1 MPLVSVLVAIVVL
14 LLLVLVVKLD
24 AFFALVL
31 TAFLVGLMNHM
42 DLLSILQSL
51 LKGIGATMG
60 SVALILVF
68 GAMLG
73 KFAAQSG
80 AARVIAEWLVA
91 KSGRRRIQ
99 FAMAGTGLLVGLPM
113 LYNAGFIVL
122 IPLIYGLAAT
132 TGFSLIWLGLP
143 LASALSVTHGFL
155 PPHPAPTF
163 MSFLYGADVNRTLAL
178 GLVAAIPAC
187 FAGGIVLTRI
197 LARFPIRATTPPPGL
212 GSTEAIDTV
221 APPGVGVSIF
231 TMLVPVLL
239 MLAGALTDTL
249 TKTAGIDPFRPGFD
263 FHSALATAVPDPA
276 LRAFVLAMKFL
287 GNANVALL
295 AAVFVALYTFGIRR
309 GRTMAW
315 LMDSVRVGVAEI
327 AMILLIIA
335 AGGAFSQ
342 VLHDAGVG
350 DWVAKRAAGLQLD
363 PLLLAFGIAA
373 LIRLAV
379 GSATVAGMTTAGL
392 VAPMIAASHAS
403 PELMVLATGAGSL
416 MFSHFNDTG
425 YWMFKE
431 YFNLSVT
438 ETLATWSVM
447 EMTVA
452 LVGMGM
458 VLAMNAL
465 R

>member
-1 MPLVSVLVAIVVL
+1 MPLISVLIAVAV
-14 LLLVLVVKLD
+14 LLVLVLVAKLD
-24 AFFALVL
+24 AFFALVI
-31 TAFLVGLMNHM
+31 ASVFVGLLNHM
-42 DLLSILQSL
+42 DLLSILKSL
-51 LKGIGATMG
+51 LDGIGGTMG

-73 KFAAQSG
+73 KLAAASG
-80 AARVIAEWLVA
+80 AARGIAEWLVA
-91 KSGRRRIQ
+91 KSGRRGVQ

-113 LYNAGFIVL
+113 LYNAGFLVL

-163 MSFLYGADVNRTLAL
+163 MAFLYGADVNRTLAL
-178 GLVAAIPAC
+178 GLVAALPAC
-187 FAGGIVLTRI
+187 AAGGILLPRL
-197 LARFPIRATTPPPGL
+197 LARFSMRDVPPPPGI
-212 GSTEAIDTV
+212 GATEVVPPDER
-221 APPGVGVSIF
+221 PGVGISIV
-231 TMLVPVLL
+231 TLLIPVAL
-239 MLAGALTDTL
+239 MLAGALTDAVTH
-249 TKTAGIDPFRPGFD
+249 TTGIDPFRPNFD
-263 FHSALATAVPDPA
+263 YHAALATAVPDPV
-276 LRAFVLAMKFL
+276 LRAFVVAMKFL
-287 GNANVALL
+287 GNANVALMV
-295 AAVFVALYTFGIRR
+295 AVFVGLYTFGLRR
-309 GRTMAW
+309 GRSMPW
-315 LMDSVRVGVAEI
+315 LMDSLRNSVAEI

-350 DWVAKRAAGLQLD
+350 DYVAHHAAGLRFN
-363 PLLLAFGIAA
+363 PLLLAFGVAS
-373 LIRLAV
+373 LLRLAV

-392 VAPMIAASHAS
+392 VAPLVAATGVS

-416 MFSHFNDTG
+416 MFSHVNDTG
-425 YWMFKE
+425 FWMFQQ
-431 YFNLSVT
+431 YFNLTVP

-458 VLAMNAL
+458 VMLMYFVH
-465 R
+465 